1 MAKFKFRTPFD
12 LGDFNDDSV
21 NNEPSLTDPSQDE
34 PIERLVQRL
43 MRGEPVS
50 TLSGSYDVEIG
61 PEGPSAAFNALPIQ
75 HRADFDIADA
85 APVIERAASLVKELE
100 KPADQPAPAVAP
112 APVPAAPPPDLQ
124 EGKPN

>member
-1 MAKFKFRTPFD
+1 MAKLKFRTPFD

-50 TLSGSYDVEIG
+50 TVSGSYDTEIG
-61 PEGPSAAFNALPIQ
+61 PGGPSDAFNALPIQ
-75 HRADFDIADA
+75 HVSGFDIADA
-85 APVIERAASLVKELE
+85 APVIERAAQLAKELD
-100 KPADQPAPAVAP
+100 KPAPAAP
-112 APVPAAPPPDLQ
+112 APVPAAASADQ
-124 EGKPN
+124 EEAKPN